1 MTSLQNHRR
10 ALALNALRRVV
21 GHVVDRDNGVPRLSD
36 QGLFHVEPYPQL
48 GHVQPLTVILT
59 NQQLNAALPDDVRV

>member
-1 MTSLQNHRR
+1 
-10 ALALNALRRVV
+10 
-21 GHVVDRDNGVPRLSD
+21 VPRFSD
-36 QGLFHVEPYPQL
+36 QSLFHVEPYPQL